1 MRKLLVVVLVL
12 LVLAAAADFVAA
24 RVAEDRVAGELQR
37 QYDLSRRPVVQIRD
51 FPFLPHLL
59 TGHFD
64 TVDLAASDVRARG
77 VAARQ
82 VEVHLHDVRVDRAVL
97 LGERG
102 RVTVGRADGQ
112 VELGQAELSRLL
124 ADRLQGASLELGE
137 DGVRLRVSTDLAGQT
152 VAAVVTGQLGASAG
166 QVTFRPQ
173 RVQVEGL
180 AAGLERQLAQ
190 AFTFTVPLPE
200 LPAGVRIER
209 VVTRPG
215 AVVLAGRAAAVQVS
229 T

>member
-1 MRKLLVVVLVL
+1 MRKLIVAVLVL
-12 LVLAAAADFVAA
+12 LVLAAAADFAAA

-37 QYDLSRRPVVQIRD
+37 EYDLSRRPVVQIRD
-51 FPFLPHLL
+51 FPFLPHLF
-59 TGHFD
+59 TGRFD
-64 TVDLAASDVRARG
+64 TVDLAATDVRARG

-82 VEVHLHDVRVDRAVL
+82 VEVHLHDVHVDRAVL

-124 ADRLQGASLELGE
+124 ADRLQGASLEIGE

-180 AAGLERQLAQ
+180 ADGLERQLAQ